1 VRTVSALLG
10 SARPGCTDV
19 LSARPGRAKML
30 AGIVMAIVTVGV
42 VPAAV
47 VGLLTPAPAIAQ
59 NIGQRV
65 VDGVVVDPGGANV
78 PGATVF
84 LKDLK
89 TKLIRSFTS
98 DPTGKFRFTQVDMA
112 EDHELWAEKDGHKS
126 PVKTVSQWDAR
137 KDFQTELKL
146 K

>member
-1 VRTVSALLG
+1 MPG
-10 SARPGCTDV
+10 SLRVGSKKPGLTRV
-19 LSARPGRAKML
+19 GRAKTL
-30 AGIVMAIVTVGV
+30 AKITMAILTAAASPV
-42 VPAAV
+42 AV
-47 VGLLTPAPAIAQ
+47 VGLLNPAPVQAQ

-65 VDGVVVDPGGANV
+65 VDGIVVDAGGV
-78 PGATVF
+78 QVSGATVF